1 MQAFTVV
8 ADQFCKGFFELW
20 NKSLILTV
28 YVCKYGNDLSVFDA
42 VVFVFFFFLTKFQD
56 GH

>member
-42 VVFVFFFFLTKFQD
+42 VVFVFFFLTKFQD